1 VGEGETTLGELQAEQ
16 KAGPADEVLD
26 RERERAVEAAVA
38 TLPDQA
44 AEVIRLRFG
53 TGGRQALSVR
63 ETAKHL
69 GLTQKIVQELEQQ
82 GPACSS
88 VLHLQE
94 RI

>member
-1 VGEGETTLGELQAEQ
+1 
-16 KAGPADEVLD
+16 
-26 RERERAVEAAVA
+26 VEAAVA

-69 GLTQKIVQELEQQ
+69 GLRQKIVEQLEQQ
-82 GPACSS
+82 GLRQLAK
-88 VLHLQE
+88 E
-94 RI
+94 RSLSAWN